1 MTVNHPHHYGG
12 DTTYEAIKVIEA
24 WDLGFHLGNTVKYV
38 SRAGKKDPSKEIE
51 DLEKARWY
59 LDRRIHNLQHGEQT
73 MDDITDSLIYNL
85 QAFYKAHGE
94 HLTRRQERQLNN
106 QLEHLL
112 TDDLT
117 SAEITELLAHCHDI
131 ETLPGKTL
139 DYHGQDIEPGEE
151 LHVDAVDSHQNSIE
165 SQMWALIIHKIRK

>member
-59 LDRRIHNLQHGEQT
+59 LARRIHNLQHGGSV
-73 MDDITDSLIYNL
+73 MIDITDSLIYNL

-117 SAEITELLAHCHDI
+117 SAETTELLAHCHDI
-131 ETLPGKTL
+131 ETLPGKAL
-139 DYHGQDIEPGEE
+139 DYLGSDVEPGEE
-151 LHVDAVDSHQNSIE
+151 LHQDAVDTYAQDIE
-165 SQMWALIIHKIRK
+165 QQIIGLIQHKIRK